1 MSNKPTL
8 NADNLNELIL
18 NNNILTEQTKNILF
32 EYNCDESIHSTL
44 NISFKELLLNVCSLI
59 QQNDHSNEIF
69 AIMNIE
75 MNDAQCKCFTGRI
88 SRLVNCLNGFNTN
101 IKINISDNEQIG
113 NVIILIKNKLIGENK
128 YNLETH
134 KQLVIE
140 NLLDKQY
147 DMTIINEWLEYL

>member
-1 MSNKPTL
+1 LVKQNNHSNK
-8 NADNLNELIL
+8 
-18 NNNILTEQTKNILF
+18 
-32 EYNCDESIHSTL
+32 
-44 NISFKELLLNVCSLI
+44 
-59 QQNDHSNEIF
+59 IF

-75 MNDAQCKCFTGRI
+75 MNDALCKCFTGRI

-113 NVIILIKNKLIGENK
+113 NIIILIKNKLIEENR
-128 YNLETH
+128 YNLKIH

-147 DMTIINEWLEYL
+147 DMTTINEWLEYL